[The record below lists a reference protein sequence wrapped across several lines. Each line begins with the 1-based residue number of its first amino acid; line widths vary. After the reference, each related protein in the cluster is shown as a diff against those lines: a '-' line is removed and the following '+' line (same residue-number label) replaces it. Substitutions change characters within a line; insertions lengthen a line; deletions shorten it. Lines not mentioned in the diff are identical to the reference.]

1 MAATEKIGTTEL
13 STYGLRLA
21 RLDGNL
27 DLPAFKDILE
37 VHELESNL
45 RILDEKNIQIRLI
58 GFYSTK
64 SEMGTALLNFNYK
77 IRSALKQ
84 VWTFTNHSFE
94 ETCVVKDGYQVTTY
108 KTAAEI
114 VLILTITEA

>member
-13 STYGLRLA
+13 STYGLRLS

-27 DLPAFKDILE
+27 DLPAFKQILE
-37 VHELESNL
+37 AHNLESNL

-58 GFYSTK
+58 GFYATK
-64 SEMGTALLNFNYK
+64 AEMGTALLNFNHK

-84 VWTFTNHSFE
+84 VWTFTNHGFE
-94 ETCVVKDGYQVTTY
+94 ETCVVKSGYQVTTY
-108 KTAAEI
+108 GTAAEI
-114 VLILTITEA
+114 VLTLTKTAE